1 MLSKPN
7 YQKLKTMEKGCMY
20 QKIRVRSFEAR
31 NERIGTIVL
40 VKTRLKEACQ
50 LSVESKRTNVY
61 KEAMLAVSTKMRI
74 SAANNTVV
82 LSCTKTADSKR
93 EKSSAKGKS
102 PRGSGPSG
110 KGSRKPCRDYFSGNC
125 TSPRCNFWHPPE

>member
-7 YQKLKTMEKGCMY
+7 YQKLKTMEKGCMF

-61 KEAMLAVSTKMRI
+61 KEAMQFT
-74 SAANNTVV
+74 
-82 LSCTKTADSKR
+82 
-93 EKSSAKGKS
+93 
-102 PRGSGPSG
+102 PR
-110 KGSRKPCRDYFSGNC
+110 
-125 TSPRCNFWHPPE
+125 